1 MIKNLFIKKI
11 ALFLALFS
19 GIEGLSVRAVRS
31 QQIIAA
37 PDGTMTVVTP
47 DGNRFVIDGGT
58 LSGDGRNLFHSFQ
71 EFGLSAE
78 QIATFLSNPSIENI
92 LSRITGGNPSIINGT
107 IEVLGG
113 NSNLFLMN
121 PAGIIFG
128 TGATL
133 NVPADFTATTAT
145 GIGFDGGWFNAFGN
159 NDYSNLVGNPNGFQ
173 FQLDPAGAIIN
184 AGELTVKPGQ
194 NLSLLGGVVVNT
206 GTLQAPDGKITM
218 TAVTGTNL
226 VRLSQEGQILS
237 LEIEPPKS
245 ESGDPLPVRGL
256 DLPTLLTGSGNVE
269 TGLQVTANGEVQL
282 TESGTII
289 PTNPG
294 TAIVSGQ
301 VDASSAEALGGEI
314 SLLGDRVGIIDA
326 NIDASGQT
334 GGGTVLIG
342 GDYQGQGTVPNA
354 QVTVI
359 NENST
364 IRADAIEN
372 GDGGRVIAWADKT
385 TAFSGNISTRG
396 GENSG
401 NGGFVEVSGQD
412 NLIFRGN
419 VDLSATNGNSGTL
432 FLDPTDITIANGG
445 EQTNDSELAD
455 SQILAGDSPGATFT
469 ISEVALENT
478 SGNVVLQATNNITVN
493 DLTDNGLTISGNSI
507 TFNADADAD
516 GAGAFSMNSGDTIQA
531 LGRNVTISG
540 ASLTVGAIDTSSS
553 TANGGAV
560 NLAATGN
567 ITTGTILSGSQ
578 AGNGGDITLTSN
590 NGSINTTASSLTVEQ
605 IEATFG
611 PAIDISDIQTFTG
624 LVSGALVN
632 GGKIQLTAAGNIT
645 TGNLLSSSLLQ
656 GQGGAITLNST
667 TGAIDAIAAQD
678 FNANIATAQ
687 GQIQRQFAGID
698 ASAPAGTGLGTL
710 QVSAS
715 NLSLSS
721 NIFTDG
727 NIIINSNL
735 SLGDSA
741 IASTGGRGN
750 GIGISGQIN
759 GQNGQQSL
767 NLEAG
772 TGSVVLL
779 SPINGLSSLAINAD
793 TIRIDD
799 IGNSTTAGVSEATNL
814 NATTAIAFTGN
825 IYNANQ
831 QTYTAGN
838 DFNIIG
844 GSATFISS
852 GDNITFGPGTINL
865 FLPSLPALTILSN
878 GGNVTIQNA
887 RITTTLATVPNE
899 QSILSLLTPGETNNG
914 NSNGN
919 PGNSI
924 RTGFNTNTLE
934 RNDDGST
941 GLVPIGFRVS
951 FFGRESDQAYV
962 NNNGNITFD
971 QALATFTPFD
981 LTTTG
986 QLIIAPFFA
995 DVDTRNQASGV
1006 TTYGT
1011 GTVNG
1016 RQAFG
1021 VTWVGVGYFSN
1032 NVDKTNSFQVVLID
1046 RSDTGANNFDVEF
1059 NYNQIQWETGDASGG
1074 NNGLGGNSARVGFS
1088 NGTNQPGTFFE
1099 LQGSAVNGAF
1109 LDGNSETGLINR
1121 SLNSDQLGRYVFEAR
1136 SGIVGTP
1143 NPNITIDAG
1152 TGLVSTGNLGEV
1164 GQPLGDVNLSGASGI
1179 TTGNIIANEIN
1190 AISTQGSI
1198 VTGDLN
1204 TSSTILNGGNIL
1216 LDASGDIVSSTIN
1229 AQGSS
1234 NGSGGD
1240 VTITTD
1246 QFFRATNTFL
1256 DQNNIPASI
1265 STAGGLEP
1273 GVITITHGGQ
1283 GVVPF
1288 VVGDATLNGTAGA
1301 ITDGN
1306 FTITSDSFPF
1316 NEFEGSIAILSGI
1329 QPPEE
1334 PGETPQEPGETPQ
1347 EPVNPQQ
1354 ELLDETQENS
1364 DPGQFQS
1371 NPPTQ
1376 IQAAA
1381 PVPVIPIATVDQ
1393 AREILS
1399 AIEREAAV
1407 KPVLIYV
1414 NFEPAGI
1421 SLEQDFAR
1429 REAGLTSEYEGF
1441 LNLPQNKALP
1451 TVTVPPSGTDQL
1463 ELLAITAEGEP
1474 IRVRVP
1480 EATREVVLP
1489 AAEKL
1494 YQQVSEL
1501 GDDYLDPAQQLYG
1514 WLIAPLEDELRA
1526 RGIENYV
1533 FIMPDGLRLVP
1544 LAALHDGKQYMAQ
1557 KYSTGFAP
1565 SLNLI
1570 DYRYRDIK
1578 ESPVLAF
1585 GASEFESDENQ
1596 TSLPAV
1602 QIEVPLIAQDI
1613 RQGKFV
1619 LDQEFTLQN
1628 LIANR
1633 EDNPY
1638 PIIHLATHADFQP
1651 GELSQSYI
1659 QLYNEKIGLNEL
1671 RELGLNQPIVDLL
1684 VISACRSAYGDSNS
1698 ELGFAGL
1705 AVQAG
1710 VKTAIA
1716 SLWYVG
1722 DTGTLGLMSEFYR
1735 QLANAPIKAEA
1746 LRSAQVSMIE
1756 GKLKKQGNEI
1766 ISTRGTVPLPAEAGT
1781 GEEDLTHPFYWA
1793 AFTMIGSPW

>member
-342 GDYQGQGTVPNA
+342 GEYKGQGTIPNA

-359 NENST
+359 DENST
-364 IRADAIEN
+364 IRADALEN
-372 GDGGRVIAWADKT
+372 GDGGRIIAWADKT
-385 TAFSGNISTRG
+385 TAFSGNISVRG

-419 VDLSATNGNSGTL
+419 VDLSATNGNAGTL
-432 FLDPTDITIANGG
+432 FLDPTDITIANGS

-540 ASLTVGAIDTSSS
+540 ANLTVGAIDTSSS
-553 TANGGAV
+553 TTNGGAV
-560 NLAATGN
+560 TLTATGD
-567 ITTGTILSGSQ
+567 ITTGTILSSSPSS
-578 AGNGGDITLTSN
+578 NGGDITLTSN
-590 NGSINTTASSLTVEQ
+590 NGSINTTAASLTVEQ

-611 PAIDISDIQTFTG
+611 PAVDITDIQTFTG

-656 GQGGAITLNST
+656 GQSGAITLNST
-667 TGAIDAIAAQD
+667 NGAIDATTAQN
-678 FNANIATAQ
+678 FNATITTPQ

-698 ASAPAGTGLGTL
+698 ASSPVGTGLGTL
-710 QVSAS
+710 QVSAT
-715 NLSLSS
+715 NFTLSD
-721 NIFTDG
+721 NVFTDG
-727 NIIINSNL
+727 DILIK
-735 SLGDSA
+735 
-741 IASTGGRGN
+741 
-750 GIGISGQIN
+750 
-759 GQNGQQSL
+759 
-767 NLEAG
+767 
-772 TGSVVLL
+772 
-779 SPINGLSSLAINAD
+779 SPV
-793 TIRIDD
+793 TIRDD
-799 IGNSTTAGVSEATNL
+799 T
-814 NATTAIAFTGN
+814 
-825 IYNANQ
+825 
-831 QTYTAGN
+831 
-838 DFNIIG
+838 
-844 GSATFISS
+844 
-852 GDNITFGPGTINL
+852 
-865 FLPSLPALTILSN
+865 
-878 GGNVTIQNA
+878 
-887 RITTTLATVPNE
+887 
-899 QSILSLLTPGETNNG
+899 
-914 NSNGN
+914 
-919 PGNSI
+919 
-924 RTGFNTNTLE
+924 
-934 RNDDGST
+934 
-941 GLVPIGFRVS
+941 
-951 FFGRESDQAYV
+951 
-962 NNNGNITFD
+962 
-971 QALATFTPFD
+971 
-981 LTTTG
+981 
-986 QLIIAPFFA
+986 
-995 DVDTRNQASGV
+995 
-1006 TTYGT
+1006 
-1011 GTVNG
+1011 
-1016 RQAFG
+1016 
-1021 VTWVGVGYFSN
+1021 
-1032 NVDKTNSFQVVLID
+1032 
-1046 RSDTGANNFDVEF
+1046 
-1059 NYNQIQWETGDASGG
+1059 
-1074 NNGLGGNSARVGFS
+1074 
-1088 NGTNQPGTFFE
+1088 
-1099 LQGSAVNGAF
+1099 
-1109 LDGNSETGLINR
+1109 
-1121 SLNSDQLGRYVFEAR
+1121 
-1136 SGIVGTP
+1136 
-1143 NPNITIDAG
+1143 TIDAG
-1152 TGLVSTGNLGEV
+1152 TGGITVEQPISAIGSASIALRADKNISTGN
-1164 GQPLGDVNLSGASGI
+1164 I
-1179 TTGNIIANEIN
+1179 TTGIAETPDDGTTPPGTGTTLSIQTSSDGQQLGSFILGPGITISSVKFTGTTGATGSAGIFTGGKNAGLGIEQGIILTSGRADLAPGPNDSDGASANNPPSGDGDTDLSNLIGGDTTNDATVVEITFETPGGQIFVNYVFASEEYNEFVGDFNDVFGFFVNGTNIAVVPGTNQSVSVNSINTESNPTLYNNNDPSDLGSPTPFNIQYDGFTTVLTASSPQLPPGTNTIKLAIADAGDSALDSAVFIESGSLGATPVPPGGSPGNITIE
-1190 AISTQGSI
+1190 STAGS
-1198 VTGDLN
+1198 VTTGDLSTASNSAVDGGNITIEAATTIN
-1204 TSSTILNGGNIL
+1204 TGAIDASSAQGNGGNVI
-1216 LDASGDIVSSTIN
+1216 LDANGNIQVDSIN
-1229 AQGSS
+1229 TQG
-1234 NGSGGD
+1234 GSLGAGGD
-1240 VTITTD
+1240 VTVTTD
-1246 QFFRATNTFL
+1246 QFFQATDIFT
-1256 DQNNIPASI
+1256 DQNDVLASI
-1265 STAGGLEP
+1265 STAGGIEP
-1273 GVITITHGGQ
+1273 GVITITHGGK
-1283 GVVPF
+1283 GEIPF
-1288 VVGDATLNGTAGA
+1288 VVGDATVNGTAGA
-1301 ITDGN
+1301 ITDGE
-1306 FTITSDSFPF
+1306 FTISSDSFPF

-1441 LNLPQNKALP
+1441 LNLPQNKAQP

-1494 YQQVSEL
+1494 YQQVAEL

-1544 LAALHDGKQYMAQ
+1544 LAALHDGKQYVAQ

-1585 GASEFESDENQ
+1585 GASEFEDDENQ

-1735 QLANAPIKAEA
+1735 QLSTAPIKAEA
-1746 LRSAQVSMIE
+1746 LRSAQVAMIE